1 MARTPV
7 RVASVLIAAG
17 VVAAS
22 PSVAFAAPKA
32 PAAGSPEAA
41 LPAASQVSDAGGHH
55 YKLLAEPP
63 SDVAVAAHYWKS
75 MSIKGQKQKKS
86 NWCGPAAA
94 ASALTYHSS
103 TGVKVNSGTQGYLA
117 KKMGTNKIGF
127 TSPIAMGREM
137 TNYINNAWHRK
148 GTKYKA
154 YRSIKNANLWDGVR
168 GAYFYGNGPVV
179 ITVYAKKSWYP
190 KAGKAVAHYVV
201 IYGFDDTTSWD
212 QSTYLI
218 WDPAHG
224 KRTLKATQ
232 WEKIAYAGRFVVA
245 WTGLPF

>member
-1 MARTPV
+1 M
-7 RVASVLIAAG
+7 LIAAG
-17 VVAAS
+17 VVAAGQ
-22 PSVAFAAPKA
+22 PAAFAAPKA
-32 PAAGSPEAA
+32 PTGSPKVAP
-41 LPAASQVSDAGGHH
+41 PATSQVIEGGHH

-63 SDVAVAAHYWKS
+63 SDVTAAAHDWKT

-94 ASALTYHSS
+94 VSALTYQ
-103 TGVKVNSGTQGYLA
+103 TGVRIYSDTQSYFA
-117 KKMGTNKIGF
+117 KKMATDKIGF

-137 TNYINNAWHRK
+137 TNYINYSWKRK

-179 ITVYAKKSWYP
+179 ITVYSRKSWYP
-190 KAGKAVAHYVV
+190 KAPKTMAHYVV

-212 QSTYLI
+212 ESTYLI
-218 WDPAHG
+218 WDPAYG

-232 WEKIAYAGRFVVA
+232 WQKIAYAGQFVVA